1 MEKKKFV
8 YLGILVIL
16 IAYYFLIPV
25 HIFWDSAHY
34 MSYVSIL
41 EGTMPWSSW
50 DIVRG
55 IVFPLLIHISNFL
68 FGKTTQGILML
79 TFLFYIGMLITVKL
93 IINQLFDQKKKKEKR
108 IVSII
113 LFSIILLDP
122 IIYGYYHALLTEFV
136 AMTVSLVMC
145 YLSWKWIHIDFFQ
158 DRRKYIIY
166 GIVFLLG
173 TIFSWHLKQPYV
185 SITIFPV
192 IVASVISIL
201 RSWNLKNILPRMITV
216 LSCIFGLVISM
227 IVWNQFLSNQGIN
240 LNTDRNVTASFGNQ
254 LLTGLNNFEVI
265 QEFDEDDLIYLSKDD
280 KKKLIKNPEK
290 YHLVNIKKSKNKII
304 NQVLIPLDNSQNIGT
319 GTAITFILKQL
330 FSHPYLTIESYTS
343 NYLAIADLFPKDT
356 NDGVDYWIDKNLT
369 LDYCHENCV
378 IATGTRFKK
387 SNIAYMPDEYYERV
401 MNYEQFNASPL
412 FLRGLM
418 TITSKIAPNIFKMVI
433 LFLPL
438 LIVCSTVSIIKN
450 KKSKAN
456 ELLTM
461 ISILSWYS
469 LLHILVHVVTGANID
484 RYAAPVYIPV
494 LISFI
499 LYGYYLIEKR
509 RLKN

>member
-1 MEKKKFV
+1 MKKKQWF
-8 YLGILVIL
+8 YLGIFLLLFI
-16 IAYYFLIPV
+16 YYFLIPM

-55 IVFPLLIHISNFL
+55 IVFPLLIHVSNLL

-79 TFLFYIGMLITVKL
+79 TFLFYVIMLITVKL
-93 IINQLFDQKKKKEKR
+93 MIDKLFDKKMKKEKN

-113 LFSIILLDP
+113 LFSIIILDP

-145 YLSWKWIHIDFFQ
+145 YLSWQWIHLDFFR

-166 GIVFLLG
+166 GIVFLFG

-192 IVASVISIL
+192 IVASIISIL
-201 RSWNLKNILPRMITV
+201 RSWNLKNILPRIVTV
-216 LSCIFGLVISM
+216 FSCIFGLVLSM
-227 IVWNQFLSNQGIN
+227 IAWNQFLSSQGIN
-240 LNTDRNVTASFGNQ
+240 LNTNRNVTASFGNQ
-254 LLTGLNNFEVI
+254 LLTGLNNYEVI
-265 QEFDEDDLIYLSKDD
+265 QEFDENNLMYLSKED
-280 KKKLIKNPEK
+280 KKKLIQNPEK
-290 YHLVNIKKSKNKII
+290 YHLVNIKKSKDKII
-304 NQVLIPLDNSQNIGT
+304 DQVLIPLDSSQNIGT
-319 GTAITFILKQL
+319 TTAIGFILKQ
-330 FSHPYLTIESYTS
+330 FFVHPYLTLESYTS
-343 NYLAIADLFPKDT
+343 NYLAIADIFPKDT
-356 NDGVDYWIDKNLT
+356 KDGVDYWIHKKLA

-401 MNYEQFNASPL
+401 MNYEQFNDSPL

-418 TITSKIAPNIFKMVI
+418 TLTSKVAPNIFKLAI
-433 LFLPL
+433 LFLPI
-438 LIVCSTVSIIKN
+438 LIVCSTVSIIN
-450 KKSKAN
+450 SRKAKTN